1 MSDTWIQPARQK
13 LLCLAADAA
22 AITAQ
27 YRAVREQMSRLMTA
41 KLKKEN
47 FLSDF
52 RNRGGHLR
60 LPKDQLEALNN
71 QISAMELE
79 ITNFGL
85 SITDAAQKLGLIETD
100 AASIQSLYLNAKKL
114 AISLGIVSEEEVI

>member
-1 MSDTWIQPARQK
+1 MSDTWIQPARRK
-13 LLCLAADAA
+13 LLGLAADAA
-22 AITAQ
+22 ALTAQ
-27 YRAVREQMSRLMTA
+27 YRAVSEQMSRLMTA
-41 KLKKEN
+41 KLKKEK

-52 RNRGGHLR
+52 RNRAGYLR
-60 LPKDQLEALNN
+60 LPKDQVGALNN

-85 SITDAAQKLGLIETD
+85 SITDAAQKLAAVETE
-100 AASIQSLYLNAKKL
+100 AASTQSLYQNAKKL